1 MVRKHKGPR
10 PPPPPP
16 PPPSAS
22 PTNRTPETSQQVP
35 RSSSPVPSPLPNS
48 ESLQQHR
55 LQFPCAQPRPPLHNE
70 SLIPESNDKTETG
83 TVENPS
89 VSLPTSTSPSTS
101 PSSSTRLAH
110 KSNLTHVFPSLHTAT
125 PAKDGTNSSQPKHVF
140 NTGYLGNSDIKF
152 DRPRPPPPP
161 SSSHLSSTSKDRVDR
176 RTHNSLPPSS
186 HKLTVDSSH
195 RRTSSVGD
203 YPPSSSKD
211 FQAQQQQQK
220 LNASFSSRPRK
231 SRNRSR
237 RKRKNKETLGRIL
250 AGKETSKDM
259 IYVNTSSFICN
270 SSLSSGSDSE
280 IEKSRSGKYI
290 KPRKIA
296 ELPKNETTF
305 VDVFNSTRVGN
316 ADFQEAEEEPETL
329 RNSPGKNTSENKT
342 LGPDLQDDSLIN
354 QDASGGANFHS
365 AQDEE
370 LPSHNSTRSSRRGA
384 TGSDWAESS
393 QTDQSAFTGNNTSS
407 QAHPSR
413 KRGRR
418 AANKSSPDLNAS
430 QNKQRR
436 RQKNQKVNDSSS
448 GNKGEKEKK
457 SGPTPSPNLS
467 LPADPDCSE
476 VLNNDET
483 TNQEKERQKETDS
496 RLGSFDLASK
506 YLRESS
512 GGPNK
517 IADVVSRE
525 VFEKRFQTNNK
536 NKSTEDGTMLVYNR
550 PPTRSRDIV
559 RKSADEP
566 EDFDFTQ
573 YIDVPE
579 IIEDGADIKKMKV
592 KGHVPFILLC
602 RPAAVPTSEWIIPE
616 LDVFFDAVA
625 DLGNEIIHNCP
636 DLFDG
641 VAWAN
646 PWGQIGLIGL
656 RPSDVKLMERV
667 RQYIASFTFK
677 ELIFNT
683 FPKNAT
689 VQNLELTILL
699 RSHLRYIDIPA
710 IPTFLFN
717 RNPGLSGELD
727 AHKSKPFSS
736 TEKTYAGQ
744 SKGGWSQVFLR
755 ADAEFRKC
763 LEKYTED
770 HWFSIGFAKI
780 QIRGGVR
787 RALTEEEKT
796 AQARRFAGKNA
807 NKSTSSPNEQN
818 LAASAKQKIIDQ
830 ANRDPSG
837 NAYSTRANF
846 GGGARR

>member
-1 MVRKHKGPR
+1 MVRHRKGQR

-16 PPPSAS
+16 SPPVSDPAS
-22 PTNRTPETSQQVP
+22 STSSQKP
-35 RSSSPVPSPLPNS
+35 
-48 ESLQQHR
+48 
-55 LQFPCAQPRPPLHNE
+55 APRPPLHE
-70 SLIPESNDKTETG
+70 DGASYQDSEPLTDPISAPHSHG
-83 TVENPS
+83 THTALV
-89 VSLPTSTSPSTS
+89 SPSTS
-101 PSSSTRLAH
+101 PTSTGSH
-110 KSNLTHVFPSLHTAT
+110 TQKSNLTHVFPTLHTAT
-125 PAKDGTNSSQPKHVF
+125 PTKPSNIPQQQHHTHTP
-140 NTGYLGNSDIKF
+140 GYLGNTDIQF

-161 SSSHLSSTSKDRVDR
+161 ASSQSKSHV
-176 RTHNSLPPSS
+176 SLPPHS
-186 HKLTVDSSH
+186 HHLSNKAQH
-195 RRTSSVGD
+195 KRASSVGNL
-203 YPPSSSKD
+203 PQAPRNNS
-211 FQAQQQQQK
+211 QAQDQN

-270 SSLSSGSDSE
+270 SSISSDSDVD
-280 IEKSRSGKYI
+280 IEKSRSGKFTT
-290 KPRKIA
+290 PRKI
-296 ELPKNETTF
+296 EEPPKDNTTF
-305 VDVFNSTRVGN
+305 NDAFNSTKMGN
-316 ADFQEAEEEPETL
+316 EDFQETEAEMLRDSPDKNIGPE
-329 RNSPGKNTSENKT
+329 
-342 LGPDLQDDSLIN
+342 LQDDSLHN
-354 QDASGGANFHS
+354 QDASGGAKFHS
-365 AQDEE
+365 AQDED

-384 TGSDWAESS
+384 AGSDWADSS
-393 QTDQSAFTGNNTSS
+393 QTDKSNLTGNNTSS
-407 QAHPSR
+407 QAYSNR

-418 AANKSSPDLNAS
+418 SANKSSPDLNAS
-430 QNKQRR
+430 QSKQRR
-436 RQKNQKVNDSSS
+436 RQKNQKNKETSFSS
-448 GNKGEKEKK
+448 KGEKEKFPE
-457 SGPTPSPNLS
+457 SAPPPNLS
-467 LPADPDCSE
+467 LPASSDPVEINSG
-476 VLNNDET
+476 
-483 TNQEKERQKETDS
+483 TNEATEMEKTRQKESES
-496 RLGSFDLASK
+496 RLGAFDLATR

-512 GGPNK
+512 NGPNK
-517 IADVVSRE
+517 ISDVVSRE
-525 VFEKRFQTNNK
+525 VFEKRFKTKNK
-536 NKSTEDGTMLVYNR
+536 NKSAEDDAILTYNR

-559 RKSADEP
+559 RKSADDP
-566 EDFDFTQ
+566 EEFEFTQ

-579 IIEDGADIKKMKV
+579 IIEDGADVKKLKV

-616 LDVFFDAVA
+616 LDVFFDVVA

-636 DLFDG
+636 ELFDG

-646 PWGQIGLIGL
+646 PWGEIGLIGL
-656 RPSDVKLMERV
+656 RPSDVKLMEKI

-677 ELIFNT
+677 DLMFNT
-683 FPKNAT
+683 YPKNAT

-710 IPTFLFN
+710 IPTFLFT

-736 TEKTYAGQ
+736 NEKTYAGQ

-796 AQARRFAGKNA
+796 AQARRSNGRTHNQ
-807 NKSTSSPNEQN
+807 STTTLNDQN
-818 LAASAKQKIIDQ
+818 LAASAKQKIIEQ

-837 NAYSTRANF
+837 RAYSTRANF
-846 GGGARR
+846 GGGARS